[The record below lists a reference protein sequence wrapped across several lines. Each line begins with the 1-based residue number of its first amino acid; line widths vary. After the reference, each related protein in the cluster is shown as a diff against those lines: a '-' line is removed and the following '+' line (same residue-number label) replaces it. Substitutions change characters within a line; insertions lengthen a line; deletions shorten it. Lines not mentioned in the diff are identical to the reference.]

1 MGMAAV
7 DVFQKAYQL
16 VFNDDFR
23 KADDETKKTMIWEAI
38 KLKRALTMD
47 INGNS
52 TVVYEENGQK
62 IQELSMVRV
71 LDGIV
76 YQNET
81 IKTILGNVTDS
92 ESS

>member
-38 KLKRALTMD
+38 KLKRVLTMD

-62 IQELSMVRV
+62 IQEFSMVRV

-92 ESS
+92 DSS